1 MAVRL
6 VLAVLGVS
14 LSMLACG
21 NSGAQGVSPSVATVE
36 IYSGRENPSWTLDKS
51 ARSAVAAAMDG
62 LRADDRLKAPDEG
75 RLGFRWIEV
84 TALDTSH
91 GRVTRAKV
99 APRIVALELPA
110 DRRTLVLADPE
121 SRTLQELLRHAAGH
135 VDADVLDL
143 IRQQIR

>member
-14 LSMLACG
+14 LSMFACG
-21 NSGAQGVSPSVATVE
+21 NSGAQGGSPSVATVD
-36 IYSGRENPSWTLDKS
+36 IYSGRPNPSWTLDKS
-51 ARSAVAAAMDG
+51 ARSAVVAAVDG
-62 LRADDRLKAPDEG
+62 LRVDEGLKPPDEG

-84 TALDTSH
+84 TGLDTSH
-91 GRVTRAKV
+91 GRVARAKV
-99 APRIVALELPA
+99 APRVVALEMSA
-110 DRRTLVLADPE
+110 DRRTVLLADPE

-135 VDADVLDL
+135 VDADVLNL